1 MLKKISFEGQ
11 EFEYDPAEA
20 KSYKNLKRIA
30 RGGNDIQGFFD
41 AFEDIFAGKDV
52 EYADALGNDFEKLG
66 ALVTAVVEAEGSVAK
81 N

>member
-30 RGGNDIQGFFD
+30 RGSTDIGEFFG

-52 EYADALGNDFEKLG
+52 EYAEMLDNDFEKLG
-66 ALVTAVVEAEGSVAK
+66 ELVSAVVEAEGSTAK